1 MSEQPLASRMAR
13 PEDYDAIAAVVND
26 WWGGRDILPALP
38 RLFLDHFYRTSL
50 VIDPP
55 GGADGGGAG
64 SGPAGGAEPGVPL
77 AFLIGILSPSQAELA
92 YIHFVGVAPAARGR
106 GVARQ
111 LYAEFFELARADGRR
126 AVCAIT
132 APVNTG
138 SIAFHQQLGFEVTG
152 PVADYEGPGRDYV
165 LFRRAL

>member
-1 MSEQPLASRMAR
+1 MAR

-26 WWGGRDILPALP
+26 WWGGRNILPALP
-38 RLFLDHFYRTSL
+38 RLFLDHFHRTSL

-55 GGADGGGAG
+55 GGPDEGGPGAG
-64 SGPAGGAEPGVPL
+64 GRPAEAAAPGAPL
-77 AFLIGILSPSQAELA
+77 AFLIGILSPAQAELA
-92 YIHFVGVAPAARGR
+92 YIHFVGVAPAVRGR

-111 LYAEFFELARADGRR
+111 LYAEFFDLARADGRR
-126 AVCAIT
+126 AVSAIT

-138 SIAFHQQLGFEVTG
+138 SIAFHRSLGFEVTG